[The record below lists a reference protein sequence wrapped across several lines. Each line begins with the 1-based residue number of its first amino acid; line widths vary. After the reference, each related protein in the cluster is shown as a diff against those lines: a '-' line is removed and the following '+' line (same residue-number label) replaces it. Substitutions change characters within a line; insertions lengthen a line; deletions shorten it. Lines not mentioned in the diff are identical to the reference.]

1 MRKKLFRFLAFL
13 IGLLYLATGVH
24 GFLHD
29 RNLRVH
35 GTLVPVETLTNITS
49 RSSRAGATYHADLRF
64 HTLESKEM
72 TVNHEVP
79 EELLNRAKA
88 GKRLAIY
95 YDQQIPTDVLLQD
108 ESHSWWVAVLVGL
121 GIMLASVFFMYPAK
135 ASGAQYRG

>member
-1 MRKKLFRFLAFL
+1 MRKKLFKFLAFL
-13 IGLLYLATGVH
+13 IGLGYLASGVL
-24 GFLHD
+24 GFIHD

-35 GTLVPVETLTNITS
+35 GTLVPVESLTNITS
-49 RSSRAGATYHADLRF
+49 HSSRAGTTYHADLRF

-88 GKRLAIY
+88 GTRLAIY
-95 YDQQIPTDVLLQD
+95 YDQNVPTDVLLQD
-108 ESHSWWVAVLVGL
+108 ESHSWWLAALVGI

-135 ASGAQYRG
+135 TGEA